1 MLDHHPEIQ
10 PKRCYVKKRLM
21 LMIIAVLLLS
31 ANPFNATEASAA
43 TPNEITNYAKK
54 FKGTPYKFG
63 GTTPSGF
70 DCSGYL
76 RYVFNNFG
84 ISLPRT
90 AAEQYKKGTSVSKSN
105 LKEGDMVFFSGTY
118 KAGISHAGIYIGNGD
133 FISAT
138 SSGVTIADLNTN
150 PYWGPK
156 YTGARRLSEVKNVAT
171 PVVKPV
177 AKPVVKKALPVGQ
190 YYDVSTGHWAVKEIK
205 NLSTRGIITGYDVSM
220 FKPKND
226 VSRAEAATIIA
237 RALKLKPVKSSAF
250 KDVPAS
256 HWAAGN
262 INAVMKAGIVQGRAP
277 GYYAPNAKIT
287 RAEISKL
294 LANAFALKAS
304 NSSTAFKDVKGHWAE
319 GSINSVTASNLA
331 TGYKDGTFKPNANA
345 TRAEYAAFVH
355 IAINK

>member
-1 MLDHHPEIQ
+1 MIDHHPEIQ

-43 TPNEITNYAKK
+43 TPNEITTYAKK

-76 RYVFNNFG
+76 RYVFNNFD

-90 AAEQYKKGTSVSKSN
+90 AAEQYKIGTGVSKSN

-171 PVVKPV
+171 PVS
-177 AKPVVKKALPVGQ
+177 KPVVKKALPVGQ
-190 YYDVSTGHWAVKEIK
+190 FYDVAKGHWAVKEIK
-205 NLSTRGIITGYDVSM
+205 NLSTRGIITGYDVSL

-262 INAVMKAGIVQGRAP
+262 INAVMKAGIVQGRSP
-277 GYYAPNAKIT
+277 GHFAPNAKIT

-294 LANAFALKAS
+294 LTNAFALKAS
-304 NSSTAFKDVKGHWAE
+304 TSKTAFKDVKGHWAE

-345 TRAEYAAFVH
+345 TRAEYAAFVYR
-355 IAINK
+355 AINK